1 MLLEHA
7 NHVLKYVP
15 AVDRQANLTAY
26 SNPQLPLAE
35 GLMQALSSFILKQ
48 QPANA
53 LETPR
58 P

>member
-1 MLLEHA
+1 MHGLA
-7 NHVLKYVP
+7 
-15 AVDRQANLTAY
+15 AY

-35 GLMQALSSFILKQ
+35 GLVQALSNFILKQ
-48 QPANA
+48 QPADA

>member
-1 MLLEHA
+1 ML
-7 NHVLKYVP
+7 KDVP
-15 AVDRQANLTAY
+15 AGDRQANLAAY

-48 QPANA
+48 QAANV
-53 LETPR
+53 LETPH